1 MQRSHITT
9 TVTTGTLSDAYI
21 SVTRNGEEINSLS
34 FNNNSSRQ
42 ITIIVTPAQNFTL
55 SFKNNR
61 YSYSGGTNGVYT
73 ITHKSYNYWPDTF
86 PIIIHRNA

>member
-1 MQRSHITT
+1 M
-9 TVTTGTLSDAYI
+9 
-21 SVTRNGEEINSLS
+21 S

-55 SFKNNR
+55 SFKDNR

-73 ITHKSYNYWPDTF
+73 ITHNSNSYYWSDTLV
-86 PIIIHRNA
+86 ITSADGTKKEITLSY

>member
-1 MQRSHITT
+1 M
-9 TVTTGTLSDAYI
+9 
-21 SVTRNGEEINSLS
+21 S

-73 ITHKSYNYWPDTF
+73 ITHKSYNYWPDTLV
-86 PIIIHRNA
+86 ITSADGTKKEITLSN